1 MKKLINYI
9 PSGVFS
15 LLATAFVLYVL
26 LSPDSAIPNS
36 WLGLFNFKNGDKV
49 MHVLLFM
56 FLAFAYL
63 YDYTKFKYPHHN
75 KVDKELAFTVLAA
88 SLGLLTEAGQL
99 AMGLGREF
107 DQLDIVADV
116 VGAFLAFALE
126 RIAYSYVKS
135 KAIFE
140 FGYVEIAFFR
150 RGVRCMERYTEVAS

>member
-63 YDYTKFKYPHHN
+63 YDYTKFKNPHHN

-107 DQLDIVADV
+107 DQFDIVADV
-116 VGAFLAFALE
+116 VGAFLAFAFVHWWGAHIL
-126 RIAYSYVKS
+126 RKYVFDVK
-135 KAIFE
+135 
-140 FGYVEIAFFR
+140 R
-150 RGVRCMERYTEVAS
+150 RHRRKKYHSSHHHHHSS

>member
-107 DQLDIVADV
+107 DQFDIVADV
-116 VGAFLAFALE
+116 VGAFLAFAFVHWWGAHIL
-126 RIAYSYVKS
+126 RKYVFDVK
-135 KAIFE
+135 
-140 FGYVEIAFFR
+140 R
-150 RGVRCMERYTEVAS
+150 RHRRKKHHSSHHHHHSS

>member
-15 LLATAFVLYVL
+15 VLATVFVLYVL

-49 MHVLLFM
+49 LHVLLFM

-63 YDYTKFKYPHHN
+63 YDYTKFKSPHHN
-75 KVDKELAFTVLAA
+75 KVDKELALTVLAA
-88 SLGLLTEAGQL
+88 SVGLMTEVGQL

-107 DQLDIVADV
+107 DQLDIYADV
-116 VGAFLAFALE
+116 VGAFLAFGIVHWGGAHIL
-126 RIAYSYVKS
+126 RKYVFDVK
-135 KAIFE
+135 
-140 FGYVEIAFFR
+140 R
-150 RGVRCMERYTEVAS
+150 RHRRKKHRSSHHHHSS